1 MKFSQ
6 FFKGMLT
13 LTSLC
18 LIYTHLQVQI
28 FDLAYTAK
36 IKEHKIRSLHEDNGN
51 ATYTIL
57 KLKSAH
63 NLGGKLLAENSGMQF
78 MDNSQIV
85 RLKTPQA
92 TEAQKIALSSAQ
104 KRQANPILNFLS
116 LRSQAEAKPQE

>member
-1 MKFSQ
+1 MV
-6 FFKGMLT
+6 T
-13 LTSLC
+13 VTSLC

-36 IKEHKIRSLHEDNGN
+36 VKEHKIRSLNEDNGN

-57 KLKSAH
+57 KLKSAP
-63 NLGGKLLAENSGMQF
+63 NLGGKLLSENSDMQF

-92 TEAQKIALSSAQ
+92 AQAEKITLSSAQ
-104 KRQANPILNFLS
+104 KRQANPILSFLS